1 MNITRGKITGAQKV
15 IIFGPEGIGKSTF
28 ASQFPDPLFVDTEGS
43 TKHLDVA
50 RMPAPTSWQMILDEV
65 KYVRDTPNVC
75 RTLVVD
81 TLDWAERLC
90 IDSVCAKAQKAGLED
105 FGYGRGYV
113 YVAEEFG
120 KLLNLLDEVIDRGI
134 NVLGTA
140 HAKMRKFEQPEET
153 GAYDRWE
160 MKMSKNVAPLVKEW
174 SDALLFANYK
184 ILTVRSGEDKKTV
197 KAQGG
202 RRTMYTA
209 HHPCWDAKNRWG
221 LPEEVEFDY
230 SAIAPHIYING
241 GAVSTTAPAPAPAS
255 PLVNSP
261 AVTEPPAPAA
271 ALPVSE
277 QSPAEAEPTPAPA
290 DHQEQL
296 TIDVNP
302 NLPKALRDL
311 MVQNQVTEDEI
322 RLAVSQKGYYPED
335 TPIENYDPEFIRGVL
350 VGAWNQ
356 VFAMIMS
363 NRDLPF

>member
-1 MNITRGKITGAQKV
+1 MQITRGKQPGAQKV
-15 IIFGPEGIGKSTF
+15 VLYGPEGIGKSTF
-28 ASQFPDPLFVDTEGS
+28 ASRFPEPVFIDTEGS
-43 TKHLDVA
+43 TRHLDVA
-50 RMPAPTSWQMILDEV
+50 RLPKPSSWTMLLDDV
-65 KYVRDTPNVC
+65 KYIRDTPGVC
-75 RTLVVD
+75 KTLIID
-81 TLDWAERLC
+81 TLDWAEALC
-90 IDSVCAKAQKAGLED
+90 TQHVCDTAQKKGVED
-105 FGYGRGYV
+105 FGYGKGYV

-230 SAIAPHIYING
+230 SAITPHIYING
-241 GAVSTTAPAPAPAS
+241 GAVSTTAPAPIPAP
-255 PLVNSP
+255 PPVNTP
-261 AVTEPPAPAA
+261 AVPAAEPPEPDPAPAK
-271 ALPVSE
+271 
-277 QSPAEAEPTPAPA
+277 AEPTPAPA

-322 RLAVSQKGYYPED
+322 RLAVRQKGYYPED

>member
-1 MNITRGKITGAQKV
+1 MQITRGKQPGAQKV
-15 IIFGPEGIGKSTF
+15 VLYGPEGIGKSTF
-28 ASQFPDPLFVDTEGS
+28 ASRFPEPVFIDTEGS
-43 TKHLDVA
+43 TRHLDVA
-50 RMPAPTSWQMILDEV
+50 RLPKPSSWTMLLDDV
-65 KYVRDTPNVC
+65 KYIRDTPGVC
-75 RTLVVD
+75 KALVID
-81 TLDWAERLC
+81 TLDWAEALC
-90 IDSVCAKAQKAGLED
+90 TQHVCDTAQKKGVED
-105 FGYGRGYV
+105 FGYGKGYV

-120 KLLNLLDEVIDRGI
+120 KLLNLLDEVIDRGV

-241 GAVSTTAPAPAPAS
+241 GAVSTTAPAPIPAP
-255 PLVNSP
+255 PPVNTP
-261 AVTEPPAPAA
+261 AVPAAEPPEPDPAPAK
-271 ALPVSE
+271 
-277 QSPAEAEPTPAPA
+277 AEPTPAPA

>member
-1 MNITRGKITGAQKV
+1 MQIIRGKITGAQKI

-75 RTLVVD
+75 HTLVID
-81 TLDWAERLC
+81 TFDWAERLC
-90 IDSVCAKAQKAGLED
+90 IDSVCAKAQKDGLES

-221 LPEEVEFDY
+221 LLEEVEFDY

-241 GAVSTTAPAPAPAS
+241 GAVSTTAPAPIPAP
-255 PLVNSP
+255 PPINTP
-261 AVTEPPAPAA
+261 AVPAAEPPEPDPAPAK
-271 ALPVSE
+271 
-277 QSPAEAEPTPAPA
+277 AEAELSLAP
-290 DHQEQL
+290 QEQL

-311 MVQNQVTEDEI
+311 MVQNQVEEQEI
-322 RLAVSQKGYYPED
+322 RRAVSEKGYYPED

>member
-1 MNITRGKITGAQKV
+1 MQITRGKQPGAQKV
-15 IIFGPEGIGKSTF
+15 VLYGPEGIGKSTF
-28 ASQFPDPLFVDTEGS
+28 ASRFPEPVFIDTEGS
-43 TKHLDVA
+43 TRHLDVA
-50 RMPAPTSWQMILDEV
+50 RLPKPSSWTMLLDDV
-65 KYVRDTPNVC
+65 KYIRDTPGVC
-75 RTLVVD
+75 KTLIID
-81 TLDWAERLC
+81 TLDWAEALC
-90 IDSVCAKAQKAGLED
+90 TQHVCDTAQKKGVED
-105 FGYGRGYV
+105 FGYGKGYV

-230 SAIAPHIYING
+230 SAITPHIYING
-241 GAVSTTAPAPAPAS
+241 GAVSTTAPAPIPAP
-255 PLVNSP
+255 PPVNTP
-261 AVTEPPAPAA
+261 AVPAAEPPEPDPAPAK
-271 ALPVSE
+271 
-277 QSPAEAEPTPAPA
+277 AEPTPAPA

>member
-1 MNITRGKITGAQKV
+1 MFI
-15 IIFGPEGIGKSTF
+15 
-28 ASQFPDPLFVDTEGS
+28 DTEGS
-43 TKHLDVA
+43 TRHLDVA
-50 RMPAPTSWQMILDEV
+50 RLPKPSSWTMLLENV
-65 KYVRDTPNVC
+65 KYIRDTPGVC
-75 RTLVVD
+75 KTLIID
-81 TLDWAERLC
+81 TLDWAEALC
-90 IDSVCAKAQKAGLED
+90 TQHVCDTAQKKGVED
-105 FGYGRGYV
+105 FGYGKGYV

-230 SAIAPHIYING
+230 SAIAPHIYISG
-241 GAVSTTAPAPAPAS
+241 GAMSTTAPAPAPAA
-255 PLVNSP
+255 PPVNTP
-261 AVTEPPAPAA
+261 AVPAAEPPAPD
-271 ALPVSE
+271 
-277 QSPAEAEPTPAPA
+277 PAPA
-290 DHQEQL
+290 KAEPAPAPAEPQEQL

-322 RLAVSQKGYYPED
+322 RQAVSQKGYYPEE

>member
-1 MNITRGKITGAQKV
+1 MQITRGIQPGAQKV
-15 IIFGPEGIGKSTF
+15 VLYGPEGIGKSTF
-28 ASQFPDPLFVDTEGS
+28 ASKFPEPVFIDTEGS
-43 TKHLDVA
+43 TRHLDVA
-50 RMPAPTSWQMILDEV
+50 RLPKPSSWTMLLED
-65 KYVRDTPNVC
+65 VRYIRATPGMC
-75 RTLVVD
+75 KTLIID
-81 TLDWAERLC
+81 TLDWAEALC
-90 IDSVCAKAQKAGLED
+90 TQHVCDTAQKKGVED
-105 FGYGRGYV
+105 FGYGKGYV

-120 KLLNLLDEVIDRGI
+120 KLLNLLDEIIDRGI
-134 NVLGTA
+134 NVLGTTQ
-140 HAKMRKFEQPEET
+140 AKMRKFEQPEET

-230 SAIAPHIYING
+230 GVVAPHIYIG
-241 GAVSTTAPAPAPAS
+241 GGTVSTPAPSPAPAPPEPAPAPAPEKEQPAS
-255 PLVNSP
+255 TNP
-261 AVTEPPAPAA
+261 
-271 ALPVSE
+271 
-277 QSPAEAEPTPAPA
+277 
-290 DHQEQL
+290 
-296 TIDVNP
+296 NP
-302 NLPKALRDL
+302 NLPKALSDL
-311 MVQNQVTEDEI
+311 MAQNQVEEQEI

-335 TPIENYDPEFIRGVL
+335 TPIENYDPDFINGVL

-356 VFAMIMS
+356 VFAMIMN

>member
-1 MNITRGKITGAQKV
+1 MQITRGKQPGAQKV
-15 IIFGPEGIGKSTF
+15 VLYGPEGIGKSTF
-28 ASQFPDPLFVDTEGS
+28 ASKFPEPVFIDTEGS
-43 TKHLDVA
+43 TRHLDVA
-50 RMPAPTSWQMILDEV
+50 RLPKPSSWNLLMSAV
-65 KYVRDTPNVC
+65 KYVRDNPSLC
-75 RTLVVD
+75 KTLIID
-81 TLDWAERLC
+81 TLDWAEALC
-90 IDSVCAKAQKAGLED
+90 TQHVCDTAQKKGVED
-105 FGYGRGYV
+105 FGYGKGYV

-120 KLLNLLDEVIDRGI
+120 KLLNLLDEIIDRGI

-230 SAIAPHIYING
+230 SAITPHIYING
-241 GAVSTTAPAPAPAS
+241 GAVSTTAPAPIPAP
-255 PLVNSP
+255 PPVNTP
-261 AVTEPPAPAA
+261 AVPAAEPPEPDPAPAK
-271 ALPVSE
+271 
-277 QSPAEAEPTPAPA
+277 AEPTPAPA

>member
-1 MNITRGKITGAQKV
+1 MQITRGIQSGAQKV
-15 IIFGPEGIGKSTF
+15 VLYGPEGIGKSTF
-28 ASQFPDPLFVDTEGS
+28 ASKFPEPVFIDTEGS
-43 TKHLDVA
+43 TRHMDVA
-50 RMPAPTSWQMILDEV
+50 RLPKPSSWTMLLEDARYI
-65 KYVRDTPNVC
+65 RDTPSVC
-75 RTLVVD
+75 KTLIID
-81 TLDWAERLC
+81 TMDWAEALC
-90 IDSVCAKAQKAGLED
+90 TQHVCDTAQKKGVED
-105 FGYGRGYV
+105 FGYGKGYV

-120 KLLNLLDEVIDRGI
+120 KLLNLLDEIIDRGI

-230 SAIAPHIYING
+230 SAIAPYIYIGG
-241 GAVSTTAPAPAPAS
+241 GAAS
-255 PLVNSP
+255 GTPEP
-261 AVTEPPAPAA
+261 AVPAAPPVEEAAPPAESPKAAPAA
-271 ALPVSE
+271 AEPVL
-277 QSPAEAEPTPAPA
+277 AP
-290 DHQEQL
+290 QEQL
-296 TIDVNP
+296 TINVNP
-302 NLPKALRDL
+302 NLPKALTDL
-311 MVQNQVTEDEI
+311 MIQNQVEEQEI

-335 TPIENYDPEFIRGVL
+335 TPIENYDPAFISGVL
-350 VGAWNQ
+350 VGAWKK
-356 VFAMIMS
+356 VFTTIMN

>member
-1 MNITRGKITGAQKV
+1 M
-15 IIFGPEGIGKSTF
+15 
-28 ASQFPDPLFVDTEGS
+28 
-43 TKHLDVA
+43 
-50 RMPAPTSWQMILDEV
+50 
-65 KYVRDTPNVC
+65 
-75 RTLVVD
+75 
-81 TLDWAERLC
+81 
-90 IDSVCAKAQKAGLED
+90 
-105 FGYGRGYV
+105 
-113 YVAEEFG
+113 
-120 KLLNLLDEVIDRGI
+120 
-134 NVLGTA
+134 
-140 HAKMRKFEQPEET
+140 
-153 GAYDRWE
+153 
-160 MKMSKNVAPLVKEW
+160 
-174 SDALLFANYK
+174 
-184 ILTVRSGEDKKTV
+184 

-221 LPEEVEFDY
+221 LLEEVEFDY

-241 GAVSTTAPAPAPAS
+241 GAVSTTAPAPIPAP
-255 PLVNSP
+255 PPVNTP
-261 AVTEPPAPAA
+261 AVPAAEPPEPDPAPAK
-271 ALPVSE
+271 
-277 QSPAEAEPTPAPA
+277 AEPTPAPA

>member
-1 MNITRGKITGAQKV
+1 MTITKGKQPGAQKV
-15 IIFGPEGIGKSTF
+15 VLYGPEGIGKSTF
-28 ASQFPDPLFVDTEGS
+28 ASRFPEPVFIDTEGS
-43 TKHLDVA
+43 TRHLDVA
-50 RMPAPTSWQMILDEV
+50 RLPKPSSWTMLLEDARYI
-65 KYVRDTPNVC
+65 RDTPGVC
-75 RTLVVD
+75 KTLIID
-81 TLDWAERLC
+81 TLDWAEALC
-90 IDSVCAKAQKAGLED
+90 TQHVCDTAQKKGMED
-105 FGYGRGYV
+105 FGYGKGYV

-230 SAIAPHIYING
+230 SAITPHIYING
-241 GAVSTTAPAPAPAS
+241 GAVSTTAPAPIPAP
-255 PLVNSP
+255 PPVNTP
-261 AVTEPPAPAA
+261 AVPAAEPPEPDPAPAK
-271 ALPVSE
+271 
-277 QSPAEAEPTPAPA
+277 AEPTPAPA

>member
-1 MNITRGKITGAQKV
+1 MQITRGIQPGAQKV
-15 IIFGPEGIGKSTF
+15 VLYGPEGIGKSTF
-28 ASQFPDPLFVDTEGS
+28 ASKFPEPVFIDTEGS
-43 TKHLDVA
+43 TRHMDVA
-50 RMPAPTSWQMILDEV
+50 RLPKPSSWTMLLEDARYI
-65 KYVRDTPNVC
+65 RDTPSVC
-75 RTLVVD
+75 KTLIID
-81 TLDWAERLC
+81 TMDWAEALC
-90 IDSVCAKAQKAGLED
+90 TQHVCDTAQKKGVED
-105 FGYGRGYV
+105 FGYGKGYV

-120 KLLNLLDEVIDRGI
+120 KLLNLLDEIIDRGI

-230 SAIAPHIYING
+230 SAIAPYIYIGG
-241 GAVSTTAPAPAPAS
+241 GAAS
-255 PLVNSP
+255 GTPEP
-261 AVTEPPAPAA
+261 AVPAAPPVEEAAPPAESPKAA
-271 ALPVSE
+271 PTA
-277 QSPAEAEPTPAPA
+277 AEPVLAP
-290 DHQEQL
+290 QEQL
-296 TIDVNP
+296 TINVNP
-302 NLPKALRDL
+302 NLPKALTDL
-311 MVQNQVTEDEI
+311 MIQNQVEEQEI

-335 TPIENYDPEFIRGVL
+335 TPIENYDPAFISGVL
-350 VGAWNQ
+350 VGAWKK
-356 VFAMIMS
+356 VFTIIMN